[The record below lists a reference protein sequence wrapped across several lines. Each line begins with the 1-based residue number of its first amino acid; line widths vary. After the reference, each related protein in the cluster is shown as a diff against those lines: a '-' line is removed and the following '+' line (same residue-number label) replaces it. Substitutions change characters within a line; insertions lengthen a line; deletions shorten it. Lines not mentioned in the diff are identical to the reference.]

1 MASAAAFAWRT
12 ALPLLIVAALIAFEE
27 WVSIPSCEVSSGEG
41 GGGDP
46 KAGNLSGSEDL
57 KLMVVADL
65 LLMGSEAGPITA
77 YFRDSYTAKF
87 FRKSLKMLD
96 PDMLVILG
104 DISARGS
111 QLKSNKWSTILQQL
125 QKILGPFLEL
135 PLHIILGDRDIGS
148 CNKIDANLVR
158 EIASNLPGLDSVGCG
173 AFEISNISF
182 VSVNTVPMLCSNNDL
197 LFSVEK
203 FIERESVDMSRSK
216 IAVEEFQRPTE
227 SRGDFSTFHWREN
240 DVPPG
245 AGSVL
250 LLHFPLH
257 QVARSS
263 CKVEV
268 NKRTLWH
275 YFHESFKIL
284 IDGAIVG
291 AGPYEL
297 LKTLPQNATEYI
309 IRALK
314 PRIVFSAHTH
324 QFCDHTHGDGTREVT
339 VPAMTWAGKDQPGF
353 VVAKFSQNKTV
364 LVSHCSL
371 ASESHVL
378 MVYVTALVL
387 LASATFLVYLRN
399 YEDI

>member
-12 ALPLLIVAALIAFEE
+12 ALPLLIVAALVAFEE

-57 KLMVVADL
+57 KLMIVADL

-148 CNKIDANLVR
+148 CNKINANLVR

-182 VSVNTVPMLCSNNDL
+182 VSVNTVPMLCGNNDL

-227 SRGDFSTFHWREN
+227 SRGDFNTFHWREN

-263 CKVEV
+263 
-268 NKRTLWH
+268 
-275 YFHESFKIL
+275 
-284 IDGAIVG
+284 
-291 AGPYEL
+291 EL

-309 IRALK
+309 IQALK

-371 ASESHVL
+371 SSESHVL

-387 LASATFLVYLRN
+387 LALATFLMYLRN
-399 YEDI
+399 SENI